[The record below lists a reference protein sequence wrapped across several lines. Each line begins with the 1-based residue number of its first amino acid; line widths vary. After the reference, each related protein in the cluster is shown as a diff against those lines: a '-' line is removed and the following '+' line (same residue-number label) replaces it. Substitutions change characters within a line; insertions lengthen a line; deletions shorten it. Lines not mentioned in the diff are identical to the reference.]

1 MTTRIGLIILQAAGA
16 LSIVPYP
23 FILLANVMSIAAP
36 GQTVAG
42 ATPFILLTVYPL
54 IFLGL
59 DVFAWRLLGRGKAGL
74 AFALSAIPL
83 LFIAAGIGLLSQSNR
98 SVNVE
103 YAKRAEEERAA
114 IEPVNPLLWKVMCTG
129 GPNLLPAGPVM
140 KIDDVIDA
148 IDANQSYINVA
159 VDAYGTPLRVAL
171 QNFPVHPDGTFIG
184 DGRPKEGLVRLVR
197 ALVAHGAKLGPPTV
211 RGDMLAEL
219 RLKWVMM
226 DGSVTTESENP
237 LVWRILHRDFSKQF
251 QIAADEL
258 PLINK
263 PTRLHGT
270 PLSTVLLMSARDLF
284 VQFINA
290 GARLTPEEE
299 QDRATAAE
307 LEKMLVKFPEL
318 RRVYG
323 KQ

>member
-1 MTTRIGLIILQAAGA
+1 MLKSRIGLIILQAAGA
-16 LSIVPYP
+16 LSIIPYP

-59 DVFAWRLLGRGKAGL
+59 DVFAWRLLGRGNAGW
-74 AFALSAIPL
+74 AFALSGIPL
-83 LFIAAGIGLLSQSNR
+83 LFIAAGIGLLNQSTR
-98 SVNVE
+98 SVNVQ
-103 YAKRAEEERAA
+103 YAKRAEEQRAA
-114 IEPVNPLLWKVMCTG
+114 IEPLNPLLWKIMCTG

-140 KIDDVIDA
+140 QVDDVIAA
-148 IDANQSYINVA
+148 IDANQAYINVA
-159 VDAYGTPLRVAL
+159 VDSYGTPLRMAL
-171 QNFPVHPDGTFIG
+171 QNLFVRPDGTFIS

-197 ALVAHGAKLGPPTV
+197 ALVAHGAKLGPPL
-211 RGDMLAEL
+211 RGDMLSEL

-251 QIAADEL
+251 VIAADEL

-270 PLSTVLLMSARDLF
+270 PLSTVLLVSASDLF
-284 VQFINA
+284 VQFVNA

-299 QDRATAAE
+299 RDPATAAE
-307 LEKMLVKFPEL
+307 LERMLGKFPEL

-323 KQ
+323 KP